1 MKELKSFQTK
11 IRIISLVS
19 GILLQILQSSRYL
32 LVQIQQ
38 WEQQNNVRNLFKVK
52 NKAGYY

>member
-1 MKELKSFQTK
+1 MKELKSFQTN

-38 WEQQNNVRNLFKVK
+38 WEQQNNVWNLFKVK

>member
-38 WEQQNNVRNLFKVK
+38 WEQQNNVWNLFKVK

>member
-32 LVQIQQ
+32 LVQIQ
-38 WEQQNNVRNLFKVK
+38 WEQQNNVWNLFKVK

>member
-1 MKELKSFQTK
+1 MKELKSFQTN

>member
-1 MKELKSFQTK
+1 MKELKSFQTN

-19 GILLQILQSSRYL
+19 GMLLQILQSSRYL

-38 WEQQNNVRNLFKVK
+38 WEQQNNVWNLFKVK

>member
-1 MKELKSFQTK
+1 MKELKSFQIN

-38 WEQQNNVRNLFKVK
+38 WEQQNNVWNLFKVK

>member
-1 MKELKSFQTK
+1 MKELKSFQTN

-32 LVQIQQ
+32 LIQIQQ
-38 WEQQNNVRNLFKVK
+38 WEQQNDVWNLFKVK

>member
-32 LVQIQQ
+32 LVHIQQ
-38 WEQQNNVRNLFKVK
+38 WEQQNNVWNLFKVK

>member
-1 MKELKSFQTK
+1 MKELKSFQTN
-11 IRIISLVS
+11 IQIISLVS
-19 GILLQILQSSRYL
+19 GMLLQILQSSRYL

-38 WEQQNNVRNLFKVK
+38 WEQQNNVWNLFKVK